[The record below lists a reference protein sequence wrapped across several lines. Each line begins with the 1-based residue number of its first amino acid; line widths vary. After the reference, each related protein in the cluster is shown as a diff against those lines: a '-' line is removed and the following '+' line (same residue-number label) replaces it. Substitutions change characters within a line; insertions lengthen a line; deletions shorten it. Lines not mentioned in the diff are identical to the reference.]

1 MAAKRNNID
10 ANCNKVFNAK
20 CNNFSMYNVITFLA
34 HNVIM
39 QNVSIREVKSKNAH
53 GMCIQAGYWCEWT
66 GATER
71 AFITEKYHILG
82 GGAGLLCFGKQGPG
96 PRVASC

>member
-1 MAAKRNNID
+1 MERRVTPARR
-10 ANCNKVFNAK
+10 
-20 CNNFSMYNVITFLA
+20 ITSPTWGPPPPCKQA
-34 HNVIM
+34 
-39 QNVSIREVKSKNAH
+39 QSPKSEVYSKNAH

-71 AFITEKYHILG
+71 GFITEKYHILG